1 MSTKVLNRRDQKR
14 PLITRKED
22 LPDFGEMPEEEFVV
36 WWETHEVSA
45 EVMAAMLEGDL
56 EADLKEMGLDPKDY
70 L

>member
-22 LPDFGEMPEEEFVV
+22 LPDFGEMPEDEFVV

-45 EVMAAMLEGDL
+45 EVMAAMPEGDL
-56 EADLKEMGLDPKDY
+56 EADSKEMGLDPKDY